1 MKEFHVENRRNVA
14 EKMKEGSLMIL
25 FAGEAPKKSADA
37 VYDFTPNRNF
47 YYMTGID
54 EEQVILVLEKK
65 AGEVLEHLF
74 IKRRDPVM
82 VKWVGE
88 SISEEKAKEV
98 SGVEDIRFLDTFD
111 AYLHQ
116 SIAKES
122 LERIYLDLEKDH
134 FNSLEVVG
142 SRFAKMI
149 REKYPQVRIKNIYNE
164 ICALRVFKSPEEIAL
179 MRKAIAITKDGIEA
193 LMKNT
198 KAGMKENQLEAHF
211 NFVLKSQGVK
221 DFAFTTICAAG
232 QNATVLHY
240 VANNEEVKD
249 GDLVLL
255 DLGAQY
261 GYYSADISRTFP
273 VSGRFTERQRVFYDL
288 VLKAHDAVL
297 DMLKPGVPFT
307 RINEVVHEIYAKELK
322 ALGLI
327 EKDEE
332 VRKYYYHNTSHFLGL
347 DTHDVGRRD
356 LVLEEGMVLT
366 VEPGLYIEEEGI
378 GIRLENDIL
387 ITKDGMENLSKDILI
402 RPEEVEAFLATRA

>member
-122 LERIYLDLEKDH
+122 LERIYLDLEKDN

-240 VANNEEVKD
+240 VANNQEVKD

-273 VSGRFTERQRVFYDL
+273 VNGRFTERQRVFYDL

-322 ALGLI
+322 SLGLI

-402 RPEEVEAFLATRA
+402 RPEDVEAFLATRA

>member
-1 MKEFHVENRRNVA
+1 MKEFHVKNRRNVA

-47 YYMTGID
+47 YYMTGIN

-122 LERIYLDLEKDH
+122 LERIYLDLEKDN

-149 REKYPQVRIKNIYNE
+149 KEKYPQVRIKNIYNE

-240 VANNEEVKD
+240 VANNQEVKD

-322 ALGLI
+322 SLGLI

-356 LVLEEGMVLT
+356 LILEEGMVLT

-402 RPEEVEAFLATRA
+402 RPEDVEAFLETRA

>member
-122 LERIYLDLEKDH
+122 LERIYLDLEKDN

-240 VANNEEVKD
+240 VANNQEVKD

-322 ALGLI
+322 SLGLI

-356 LVLEEGMVLT
+356 LILEEGMVLT

-402 RPEEVEAFLATRA
+402 RPEDVEAFLATRA